1 MFVDVT
7 KEEVVSEACNALF

>member
-7 KEEVVSEACNALF
+7 KVFIL